1 MIADSLR
8 RLFEVAELATN
19 FMVKLVLTSMHRHH
33 LIPSCNGLMLKA
45 EMSTSKPVRNSASSW
60 IRHFSIA
67 LERQRRNGE

>member
-19 FMVKLVLTSMHRHH
+19 FMVVLVLASMHRQH

-45 EMSTSKPVRNSASSW
+45 EMNTRQSVRNSASSW
-60 IRHFSIA
+60 ITRFSIA
-67 LERQRRNGE
+67 LERQH